1 MMGLERLVANIEKHL
16 SYHLESGQLD
26 IEEYW
31 TVLDFCFNNGYEE
44 ILNSALKYIDANFNT
59 ICSSKTNFS
68 KLSRNIISIIL
79 ENKNRTAQEIDIFK
93 ALFLWLENQNPPVEY
108 STRATLLGLV
118 DLASVTPVDL
128 LTVVR
133 RSGCYTDVVICDALQ
148 KRWSIKHG
156 DSTHEEKEVKDEVQ
170 DGIQRV
176 DEENDNEE
184 GIYPLKENLA
194 IKDNKSL
201 AHQDEAHQED
211 GQDEK
216 SSPLPGNSL
225 IKWWKSRDS
234 LLSPSKGM

>member
-1 MMGLERLVANIEKHL
+1 M
-16 SYHLESGQLD
+16 D

-31 TVLDFCFNNGYEE
+31 TVLDFCSINCYEE

-79 ENKNRTAQEIDIFK
+79 ENKNRTAPEIDIFK
-93 ALFLWLENQNPPVEY
+93 ALILWLENQTLPVEY

-128 LTVVR
+128 LRVVR
-133 RSGCYTDVVICDALQ
+133 RSGCYTDVDICDALE

-156 DSTHEEKEVKDEVQ
+156 DSTSGEKEVEDEVQ

-176 DEENDNEE
+176 DEENDNDDEE
-184 GIYPLKENLA
+184 GIHPLEENLA

-201 AHQDEAHQED
+201 AQQDEAQED